1 MFGLTRCAVT
11 IVACS
16 RCSASEKS
24 SCASITHTSAQQ
36 PPNVTSGF
44 TAADAVSTWPG
55 KSHTSNCTKEELAMS
70 FFTILFVD
78 SRKSVSCGDIL
89 WKTTFWIEDFPAR
102 RAPMRST
109 RGLDGGTGVDVD
121 VDAFGVDDDSRPLDM
136 VESRKGWRRR
146 QEFSLRRLRRRRR
159 RRRAR
164 RQEFSLAPLWEA
176 RGEIGP
182 RSRPRNAP
190 HKDS

>member
-109 RGLDGGTGVDVD
+109 RGFAGGTGVDVD

-136 VESRKGWRRR
+136 VGVARRRAAVGRNSRCGCGGGGGGGGERR
-146 QEFSLRRLRRRRR
+146 QEVSR
-159 RRRAR
+159 
-164 RQEFSLAPLWEA
+164 APLDQVA
-176 RGEIGP
+176 L
-182 RSRPRNAP
+182 
-190 HKDS
+190 

>member
-102 RAPMRST
+102 RAPMRRT
-109 RGLDGGTGVDVD
+109 RGFAGGTGVDVD
-121 VDAFGVDDDSRPLDM
+121 VDAFGGDDDSRPLDM
-136 VESRKGWRRR
+136 VGVARRLAAVGRNSRCGCGGGGGGGGGERR
-146 QEFSLRRLRRRRR
+146 QEFSLT
-159 RRRAR
+159 
-164 RQEFSLAPLWEA
+164 PLLVGA
-176 RGEIGP
+176 RGGECRAHGAQTP
-182 RSRPRNAP
+182 GA
-190 HKDS
+190 

>member
-1 MFGLTRCAVT
+1 MCRKISIAMFGLTRCAVT

-136 VESRKGWRRR
+136 VESRG
-146 QEFSLRRLRRRRR
+146 
-159 RRRAR
+159 
-164 RQEFSLAPLWEA
+164 
-176 RGEIGP
+176 
-182 RSRPRNAP
+182 
-190 HKDS
+190 